1 MPQFS
6 QSRTW
11 IRFLVWT
18 GLRMPKCGEL
28 THDKIGESRYVGRR
42 SHFPESQPPLAAR
55 RHIYPVCTSRSRFNS
70 RQVRA
75 LSRARTWML
84 AVVALMMWPAP
95 AMAQA
100 SALASFAKTVSAG
113 DLFPGATG
121 YDGEEGSPPAL
132 SVVGPNGSQIGYVI
146 LNTDIV
152 PSIGYSGKPI
162 HILIALDNAG
172 VIVGAKIVEHSEPI
186 VLVGIPIRKIEN
198 FIKGYTGLNAAELSE
213 ASGDAALPADI
224 VSGATVTVIVID
236 DSIKRSAITFARAR
250 GLGGLTL
257 PERETGPLRSIN
269 ADVNAPSSWPA
280 LLEEGAVRRLNLSL
294 ADINQAFTHAGNVE
308 AIARPEDGD
317 PAETFIDLHA
327 ALVSQPSI
335 GRTLLGEAEYKNLG
349 ARLEPGQQAM
359 LLMARGR
366 YSFRGSGF
374 VRGGIFDRFQVIQ
387 GDKRWLF
394 RDKSYK
400 RMGEVV
406 GDKAPGFSEVGL
418 FTFPADGEFDPV
430 KPWRVQLL
438 IQRAIGP
445 LEKVFV
451 TRDLPYQ
458 LPERFVK
465 QEPRPAQ
472 VVAQAWQDAA
482 LTAPDVALWIRVW
495 QSRKVDI
502 IILAMAVG
510 VLTAGFF
517 SQAWVLRRPKLL
529 VRART
534 VFLTFTVIWIGFYAN
549 AQLSIVNVFTFSSSL
564 LSGFSWEYFLM
575 DPMLFILWSSTAA
588 ALIFWGRG
596 AYCGWLCPF
605 GAMQELS
612 NMVAKRIGI
621 PQIEVPWHLHEL
633 LWPIKYMIFLALFG
647 LSLYSLPLAER
658 FAEFE
663 PFKTAIILKFA
674 REWPYV
680 IYALTLL
687 SIGLFI
693 ERFFCRYLCPLGA
706 ALAIPGR
713 LRINDWLKR
722 YRDCGSPCLR
732 CANECMVQAIHPE
745 GHINV
750 NECLYCLHCQELY
763 HCDERCPVV
772 IKKKVRHEKLMAS
785 PINLEGLA
793 K

>member
-1 MPQFS
+1 
-6 QSRTW
+6 
-11 IRFLVWT
+11 
-18 GLRMPKCGEL
+18 
-28 THDKIGESRYVGRR
+28 
-42 SHFPESQPPLAAR
+42 
-55 RHIYPVCTSRSRFNS
+55 
-70 RQVRA
+70 
-75 LSRARTWML
+75 
-84 AVVALMMWPAP
+84 MMWPA
-95 AMAQA
+95 
-100 SALASFAKTVSAG
+100 SAVADGRSLASFAKSVSAEE
-113 DLFPGATG
+113 LFPGAAG
-121 YDGEEGSPPAL
+121 YGQAEGSPPAL
-132 SVVGPNGSQIGYVI
+132 PVVGANGSRIGYVI

-162 HILIALDNAG
+162 HILIALDNDG
-172 VIVGAKIVEHSEPI
+172 VIVGARIVEHSEPI

-198 FIKGYTGLNAAELSE
+198 FIKGYTGLNAVELSE

-236 DSIKRSAITFARAR
+236 DSIKRSAITFARLR
-250 GLGGLTL
+250 GLGGLTA
-257 PERETGPLRSIN
+257 PRDETGPLRSIN
-269 ADVNAPSSWPA
+269 AGVDALSSWPA

-294 ADINQAFTHAGNVE
+294 ADINQAFAHSGNVE
-308 AIARPEDGD
+308 AIARPEEGD

-335 GRTLLGEAEYKNLG
+335 GRTLLGEAEYQNLG

-359 LLMARGR
+359 LLMAGGR

-394 RDKSYK
+394 RDKSYR
-400 RMGEVV
+400 RMGEVA
-406 GDKAPGFSEVGL
+406 GDKAPEFSEVGL
-418 FTFPADGEFDPV
+418 FTFPSDGEFDPV

-438 IQRAIGP
+438 IHRAIGP

-458 LPERFVK
+458 LPERFVTE
-465 QEPRPAQ
+465 QPRPAAP
-472 VVAQAWQDAA
+472 VAQTWQETVSA
-482 LTAPDVALWIRVW
+482 APDVALWMRVW

-502 IILAMAVG
+502 IILTLAVT

-529 VRART
+529 VRARV
-534 VFLTFTVIWIGFYAN
+534 VFLSFTIIWIGFYAN
-549 AQLSIVNVFTFSSSL
+549 AQLSIVNVFTFSNSL

-605 GAMQELS
+605 GAMQEIS
-612 NMVAKRIGI
+612 NMIAKRIGI

-633 LWPIKYMIFLALFG
+633 LWPIKYVIFLVLFG
-647 LSLYSLPLAER
+647 LSLYSLPMAER

-722 YRDCGSPCLR
+722 YRECGSPCLR

-763 HCDERCPVV
+763 RDDQNCPVV
-772 IKKKVRHEKLMAS
+772 AKKKARHEKLMAS
-785 PINLEGLA
+785 PISLEGLP